1 MHRTPHRTRTRTR
14 LRPLLALAGLAMLA
28 GACALPALAQSDP
41 GTGATGGAE
50 VPGAPSVTGATCARQ
65 QPWTCARGQVL
76 TLTGADLE
84 GVQAIVFLGRPGAA
98 DDVRVRIGAHAA
110 QAGELMT
117 VVPRGARSG
126 RVRVIGALGS
136 PAVSAHPLTVVA
148 QLPATDDA
156 GGLSKLIAG
165 GRREASLTYT
175 TSAAPPDDA
184 RIEAVRVG
192 DGAVVRSWPLSAD
205 GGTIHWDGFAQN
217 APVATGTYVL
227 RLNDAGAQSAAIAPG
242 SDTQFDLIEGFF
254 PIRGAHQLAS
264 TPTQRF
270 GGPRGHQ
277 GTDNFAACGTP
288 LAAWTKGVVQIV
300 GFQGAA
306 GNYVVVA
313 RPDGEAYVY
322 MHMRDRALASVGQ
335 KVFAGQRLGYVGDT
349 GDAEGCHLHI
359 ETWTAPGYYKG
370 GHPVDSLPLMKRL
383 DGFS

>member
-1 MHRTPHRTRTRTR
+1 MHRAPDRTRTSGR
-14 LRPLLALAGLAMLA
+14 LLQVLALAALVLL
-28 GACALPALAQSDP
+28 GATPALAKNDP
-41 GTGATGGAE
+41 GSGVMTGGAAI
-50 VPGAPSVTGATCARQ
+50 PGAPSLTGAACAKQ

-76 TLTGADLE
+76 TLSGDSLQ
-84 GVQAIVFLGRPGAA
+84 GVQAIVFLGHPGAG

-117 VVPRGARSG
+117 VVPRSAQSG
-126 RVRVIGALGS
+126 RVRVISALGS
-136 PAVSAHPLTVVA
+136 PVVSARPLTVVA
-148 QLPATDDA
+148 ELPATDDA

-165 GRREASLTYT
+165 GQRQASVAYT
-175 TSAAPPDDA
+175 TSATPPAGA
-184 RIEAVRVG
+184 RVEAVRVSS
-192 DGAVVRSWPLSAD
+192 GAVVRSWPLTT
-205 GGTIHWDGFAQN
+205 GGGEIRWDGFAHDVP
-217 APVATGTYVL
+217 AATGTYVL
-227 RLNDAGAQSAAIAPG
+227 RLNDAAAPVAAISAG
-242 SDTQFDLIEGFF
+242 SDAQFDLVEGFF

-277 GTDNFAACGTP
+277 GSDNFAACGTP

-322 MHMRDRALASVGQ
+322 MHMRARALVNVGQ
-335 KVFAGQRLGYVGDT
+335 KVFAGERLGYVGDT

-359 ETWTAPGYYKG
+359 ETWTTPGYYRG

>member
-1 MHRTPHRTRTRTR
+1 MHRPPDRTRTRR
-14 LRPLLALAGLAMLA
+14 RPLHVLALAALALLVA
-28 GACALPALAQSDP
+28 SPALAQDGP
-41 GTGATGGAE
+41 GAGAMTGGAV
-50 VPGAPSVTGATCARQ
+50 VPGSPSLTSAACARQ

-76 TLTGADLE
+76 TLSGDSLQGA
-84 GVQAIVFLGRPGAA
+84 QAIVFLGRPGAA
-98 DDVRVRIGAHAA
+98 DDVRVHVGAHAA
-110 QAGELMT
+110 RSGELMT
-117 VVPRGARSG
+117 VVPRRAQSG
-126 RVRVIGALGS
+126 RVRVVGAIGS
-136 PAVSAHPLTVVA
+136 PAVSARPLTVVA
-148 QLPATDDA
+148 SLPATDDA
-156 GGLSKLIAG
+156 GGVSKLIAG
-165 GRREASLTYT
+165 GRRQASVTYT
-175 TSAAPPDDA
+175 TSATPPADA
-184 RIEAVRVG
+184 RIEAVRVSS
-192 DGAVVRSWPLSAD
+192 GAVVRSWPLAA
-205 GGTIHWDGFAQN
+205 GGGVIQWDGFAHD
-217 APVATGTYVL
+217 APAATGTYVL
-227 RLNDAGAQSAAIAPG
+227 RLNDAAAGAATIAPG
-242 SDTQFDLIEGFF
+242 SDTEFDLIEGFF

-277 GTDNFAACGTP
+277 GSDNFAGCGTP

-322 MHMRDRALASVGQ
+322 MHMRERALVNVGD

>member
-1 MHRTPHRTRTRTR
+1 MHRAPDRTRTRSR
-14 LRPLLALAGLAMLA
+14 LLQVLVLAALALLTAS
-28 GACALPALAQSDP
+28 PALAQDEP
-41 GTGATGGAE
+41 GAGVMTGGAG
-50 VPGAPSVTGATCARQ
+50 VPGSPSLTGAACAKQ

-76 TLTGADLE
+76 TLSGDSLQ
-84 GVQAIVFLGRPGAA
+84 GVQAIVFLGHPGAG
-98 DDVRVRIGAHAA
+98 DDVRIHIGAHASR
-110 QAGELMT
+110 AGELMT
-117 VVPRGARSG
+117 VVPKAAQSG
-126 RVRVIGALGS
+126 RVRVISAIGS
-136 PAVSAHPLTVVA
+136 PAVSARPLTVVA

-156 GGLSKLIAG
+156 GGVSKLIAG
-165 GRREASLTYT
+165 GQRKASLTYT
-175 TSAAPPDDA
+175 TSGAPTADA
-184 RIEAVRVG
+184 RIEAVRVSSG
-192 DGAVVRSWPLSAD
+192 TVVRSWPLVA
-205 GGTIHWDGFAQN
+205 GGGQIQWDGFAHDV
-217 APVATGTYVL
+217 PVATGTYVL
-227 RLNDAGAQSAAIAPG
+227 RLNDAAAATAAVTPG
-242 SDTQFDLIEGFF
+242 SDTEFDLIEGFF

-277 GTDNFAACGTP
+277 GSDNFAACGTP

-322 MHMRDRALASVGQ
+322 MHLRDRALVNAGQ
-335 KVFAGQRLGYVGDT
+335 QVFAGQRLGYVGDT